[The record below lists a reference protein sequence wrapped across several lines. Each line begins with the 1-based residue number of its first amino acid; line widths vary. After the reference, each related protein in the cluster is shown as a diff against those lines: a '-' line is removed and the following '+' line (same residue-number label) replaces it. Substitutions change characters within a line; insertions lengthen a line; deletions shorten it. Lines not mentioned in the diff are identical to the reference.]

1 MNFRFFDIGLREIIN
16 EPGNEFE
23 FYRSMVTTYINA
35 SADSSQSQ
43 GLRAESSVRN
53 ETWGASK
60 QQLNSLFRFFLF
72 WEDGN
77 LKLVNENWGRHFD
90 KKYNSDKS
98 YIIVIH

>member
-43 GLRAESSVRN
+43 GWVFSKERDL
-53 ETWGASK
+53 GSK
-60 QQLNSLFRFFLF
+60 QTTA
-72 WEDGN
+72 
-77 LKLVNENWGRHFD
+77 K
-90 KKYNSDKS
+90 
-98 YIIVIH
+98 